1 MKGLT
6 LTMVIAATLMIGCN
20 STAEPDKDSTT
31 AEDTR
36 SEATASKGD
45 ASKSGEQT
53 AKVSAGSTATAAGPA
68 YEEVKRGG
76 HIYVVASKASAD
88 KVRAG
93 QKLTPTV
100 TAFGFGPGGERVYF
114 ETDKEGKLDQVLM
127 AEFTRRHPKQ

>member
-6 LTMVIAATLMIGCN
+6 LTLVIVVALIVGCN
-20 STAEPDKDSTT
+20 STAEPDKESTT

-36 SEATASKGD
+36 SEATASKAD
-45 ASKSGEQT
+45 ASKSADQT
-53 AKVSAGSTATAAGPA
+53 AKASAGSTATAAAPA

-100 TAFGFGPGGERVYF
+100 TAFGFGPAGERVYF